1 MEVEKG
7 SIKNYER
14 KYSGS
19 LELPIAD
26 EELEKIC
33 IKQNVIEKINPP
45 MYVGDKIGEF
55 EVYIEDEKIYEK
67 EILLEQNIYEKTPFD
82 YIKEGIKNMF
92 QPFSKI

>member
-45 MYVGDKIGEF
+45 MYVGDKIGAF

-67 EILLEQNIYEKTPFD
+67 EILLDQNIYEKTPFD

-92 QPFSKI
+92 KHFEKI